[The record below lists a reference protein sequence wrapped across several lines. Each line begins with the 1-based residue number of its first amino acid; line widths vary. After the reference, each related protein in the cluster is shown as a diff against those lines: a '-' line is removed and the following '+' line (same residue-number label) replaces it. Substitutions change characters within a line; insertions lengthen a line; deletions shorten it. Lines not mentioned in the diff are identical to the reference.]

1 MGGGELA
8 RVKGSIIHGL
18 YSLTFPAKVM
28 YQSIYLESTIIS
40 YQNLTHNL
48 RNLSNLEDHNYGI
61 AVQFVTMVMLDTN
74 KNS

>member
-1 MGGGELA
+1 
-8 RVKGSIIHGL
+8 
-18 YSLTFPAKVM
+18 M
-28 YQSIYLESTIIS
+28 YRSIYLESIIS

-61 AVQFVTMVMLDTN
+61 AVQSITMGMLDTD

>member
-1 MGGGELA
+1 MA

>member
-1 MGGGELA
+1 M
-8 RVKGSIIHGL
+8 GSIIHGFYL
-18 YSLTFPAKVM
+18 LTFPAKVM
-28 YQSIYLESTIIS
+28 YRSIYLESIIS

-61 AVQFVTMVMLDTN
+61 AVQSITMGMLDTD